1 MTWIVLEHDG
11 QNDLG
16 LNKFRLFSGAN
27 LKITEEQK
35 LPIDKKNN
43 GINNISI
50 IANELRF
57 INSEL
62 LMLFNYLFFCD
73 VKTKW

>member
-1 MTWIVLEHDG
+1 MEHDG

-16 LNKFRLFSGAN
+16 LNKLRSFSGAN
-27 LKITEEQK
+27 LKIIEEQK
-35 LPIDKKNN
+35 LPTDKKDNE
-43 GINNISI
+43 INNISI
-50 IANELRF
+50 IENELRF
-57 INSEL
+57 IKSEL